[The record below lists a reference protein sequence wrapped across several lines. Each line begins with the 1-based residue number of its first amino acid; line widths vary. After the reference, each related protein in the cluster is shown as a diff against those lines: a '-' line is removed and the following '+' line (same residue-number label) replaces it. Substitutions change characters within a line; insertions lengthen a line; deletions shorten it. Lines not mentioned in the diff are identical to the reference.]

1 MKVRTAA
8 QAIAW
13 QERKK
18 RMERERERQ
27 RRRNERIRRF
37 KNLGRFDFNPEEYRQ
52 FIRFM
57 ICASAFVILVG
68 VKLFSGDH
76 AVTLRERLS
85 EAMGRNMDIQAVFSA
100 VGERFAGDDDGS
112 DAARRIYQAVFRPE
126 EMEAAGDAVEDLN
139 GGTVETVGDAGEAVG
154 GTGESVGETAN
165 FDAVAG
171 AEQSGDFDAE
181 TAVLHQW
188 TGRLRDGM
196 ALETLRDTGA
206 ESENGENQ
214 ANAENGASNGVN
226 DGAESNTS
234 DGASNG
240 AENSANNGASN
251 GAENGE
257 SAENGENNAENENAE
272 IVYTGD
278 NMPERVMM
286 EQVILNW
293 DYVSPLTGVLTS
305 PFGYRYHPTEG
316 AEKFH
321 YGIDLAADTGTDIVC
336 FADGNVT
343 AVGDSVTYGRYC
355 MIAHDGGFTTLY
367 AHCERV
373 TAIAGA
379 DVTRGEKIAEV
390 GATGNATGPHLHFE
404 LRRDNV
410 WLNPVYYISG

>member
-139 GGTVETVGDAGEAVG
+139 GGTVEAGSPPA
-154 GTGESVGETAN
+154 
-165 FDAVAG
+165 AG
-171 AEQSGDFDAE
+171 YGAADSGDKPD
-181 TAVLHQW
+181 
-188 TGRLRDGM
+188 
-196 ALETLRDTGA
+196 
-206 ESENGENQ
+206 
-214 ANAENGASNGVN
+214 
-226 DGAESNTS
+226 
-234 DGASNG
+234 
-240 AENSANNGASN
+240 
-251 GAENGE
+251 
-257 SAENGENNAENENAE
+257 
-272 IVYTGD
+272 
-278 NMPERVMM
+278 
-286 EQVILNW
+286 
-293 DYVSPLTGVLTS
+293 
-305 PFGYRYHPTEG
+305 
-316 AEKFH
+316 
-321 YGIDLAADTGTDIVC
+321 
-336 FADGNVT
+336 
-343 AVGDSVTYGRYC
+343 
-355 MIAHDGGFTTLY
+355 
-367 AHCERV
+367 
-373 TAIAGA
+373 
-379 DVTRGEKIAEV
+379 
-390 GATGNATGPHLHFE
+390 
-404 LRRDNV
+404 RRR
-410 WLNPVYYISG
+410 